1 MRCRQAAAACL
12 PKLWCALRTI
22 DSTVSDWVWKRTRP
36 LYQTV
41 FDYLYFNHTNE
52 HTMYAYCVMGLREQ
66 SPTVHYCSA
75 QYSTKETTT
84 VDNGYLGSRNDE
96 ERSEMRYVM

>member
-1 MRCRQAAAACL
+1 
-12 PKLWCALRTI
+12 
-22 DSTVSDWVWKRTRP
+22 
-36 LYQTV
+36 
-41 FDYLYFNHTNE
+41 
-52 HTMYAYCVMGLREQ
+52 MYAYCVMGLREQ